1 MDSYVESL
9 LPNIFLRHWRTVPV
23 ERCQERASNLCSSIT
38 RTPNSPWMPL
48 PMLFAAI
55 SNKVP
60 VNDMELIETNYE
72 LFRSKKISRDDFITK
87 LRLIVGDTLLR
98 STITNLQS
106 KNRSLNDLNLLTI

>member
-1 MDSYVESL
+1 
-9 LPNIFLRHWRTVPV
+9 
-23 ERCQERASNLCSSIT
+23 
-38 RTPNSPWMPL
+38 MPL

-106 KNRSLNDLNLLTI
+106 KEKNKILCGNDAKQCCEKVEFGMDQVMSKSKNELGASKLVESSGGL